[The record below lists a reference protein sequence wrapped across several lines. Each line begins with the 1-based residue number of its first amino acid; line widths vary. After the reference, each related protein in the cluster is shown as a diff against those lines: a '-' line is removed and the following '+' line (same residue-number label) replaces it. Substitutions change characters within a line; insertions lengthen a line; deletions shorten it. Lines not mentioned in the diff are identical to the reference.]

1 MANDLE
7 TIKIG
12 NTEFSIDALR
22 EMEMNK
28 EAFKSI
34 YGKVLNVNIDEAW
47 KQISKYCKKTPEKKG
62 K

>member
-1 MANDLE
+1 MSNDNK

-12 NTEFSIDALR
+12 NTEFSVEALG

-28 EAFKSI
+28 EMFKSI

-47 KQISKYCKKTPEKKG
+47 KQISKYCKKPAKTG

>member
-47 KQISKYCKKTPEKKG
+47 KQISKYCKKLPEKKG